1 MIQLVQV
8 TKVYPNNVVALSSV
22 DLTIHKGEFVF
33 IVGPSGAGKTTLTR
47 LIYRE
52 ELPTSGSVIVNGEDV
67 TDLHP
72 ADVPYLRRNIGVVFQ
87 DFKLLPDRTVYDNI
101 AFALEV
107 TSSPRREI
115 RRRVPWAIEAV
126 GLKGKETA
134 MPGELSGGE
143 QQRTA
148 LARAIV
154 NKPAVLIADEPTGNL
169 DPATSW
175 GIVRLMEEINR
186 WGTTVVMATHAQ
198 SIVNSLQKRVVAVSG
213 GRIIR
218 DEERGVYAHEA
229 QFLGIRR
236 T

>member
-1 MIQLVQV
+1 MIRFVQV
-8 TKVYPNNVVALSSV
+8 TKVYPNDVVALSRV
-22 DLTIHKGEFVF
+22 DLTIQKGEFVF

-52 ELPTSGSVIVNGEDV
+52 ELPTSGSVIVGGEDV
-67 TDLHP
+67 TELHP

-107 TSSPRREI
+107 TSSPRRDI

-169 DPATSW
+169 DPSTSW

-198 SIVNSLQKRVVAVSG
+198 NIVNSLQKRVVAVSG
-213 GRIIR
+213 GKIIR